1 MTIFIHDER
10 SLKIDTSSLGVY
22 EKHLVEKLWSLLE
35 KHGYDFDSASTGV
48 FPCPDFGY
56 FELAGRY
63 WRASLCIYF
72 AGFSKAFIEAGA
84 GFLEPWLFN
93 SRHAIELYTKG
104 LLLYVS
110 WYQELNEDSLKSG
123 HKKQI
128 EKIKTAHNPVTI
140 YKEYKDKLEAVLSTW
155 NSDEICEA
163 PELDKLILT
172 ERGEDILSEI
182 SDADQTSFRF
192 RYPSLLHRPVG
203 EKSFQRIQQMS
214 WEWNEEK
221 LFPVTGLP
229 REAGVAFT
237 HVKVI
242 NNMHDLFKELSDI
255 GDYHDALYANL
266 EELQGFAC
274 EW

>member
-1 MTIFIHDER
+1 MTIFIHDDR
-10 SLKIDTSSLGVY
+10 SLKIDTSNLGVY
-22 EKHLVEKLWSLLE
+22 EKHLVEKLWSLSE
-35 KHGYDFDSASTGV
+35 KHGYDLDSASTGV

-72 AGFSKAFIEAGA
+72 AGFSKAFVEAGA

-110 WYQELNEDSLKSG
+110 WYQGLNEDSLKSG

-128 EKIKTAHNPVTI
+128 DKIKTAHNPVTI

-182 SDADQTSFRF
+182 SEADQTSFRF
-192 RYPSLLHRPVG
+192 RYPSLLHRSG
-203 EKSFQRIQQMS
+203 KKESFQRIQQMS

-237 HVKVI
+237 HVKVM

-255 GDYHDALYANL
+255 GDYHDALYAHL

>member
-1 MTIFIHDER
+1 MTIFIQDDR
-10 SLKIDTSSLGVY
+10 SLRIDTSNLELY
-22 EKHLVEKLWSLLE
+22 EKHLVEKLWSLIE
-35 KHGYDFDSASTGV
+35 KHGYDLDSASTGV

-104 LLLYVS
+104 LLVYAS
-110 WYQELNEDSLKSG
+110 WYQELNEDPLKTG

-128 EKIKTAHNPVTI
+128 EIIDTAHNPIKI
-140 YKEYKDKLEAVLSTW
+140 YEEYKDKLKAVLSTW
-155 NSDEICEA
+155 NSDKICEV
-163 PELDKLILT
+163 PELEKLILT
-172 ERGEDILSEI
+172 ERGEDILFEI
-182 SDADQTSFRF
+182 SEADPKSFRF
-192 RYPSLLHRPVG
+192 RYPSLLHRRSKN
-203 EKSFQRIQQMS
+203 ESSQRIQQMS

-229 REAGVAFT
+229 KEAGVAFT

-242 NNMHDLFKELSDI
+242 NTTHDLIKELFDI
-255 GDYHDALYANL
+255 GDYHDALYAHI
-266 EELQGFAC
+266 EELQGFAS

>member
-1 MTIFIHDER
+1 MTIFIHDDR
-10 SLKIDTSSLGVY
+10 SLKIDASNLGVH
-22 EKHLVEKLWSLLE
+22 EKHLVEKLWSLSE
-35 KHGYDFDSASTGV
+35 KHGYDLDSASTGV

-56 FELAGRY
+56 FELAVRY

-104 LLLYVS
+104 LLLYVA

-128 EKIKTAHNPVTI
+128 EKIKTAHNPITI
-140 YKEYKDKLEAVLSTW
+140 YEEYKDKLETVLSTW

-163 PELDKLILT
+163 PELDKLVLT
-172 ERGEDILSEI
+172 ERGKDILFEI
-182 SDADQTSFRF
+182 SEADPTSFRF
-192 RYPSLLHRPVG
+192 RYPSLLHSRG
-203 EKSFQRIQQMS
+203 ENESFQRIQQMS

-255 GDYHDALYANL
+255 GDYHGALYAHL
-266 EELQGFAC
+266 EELQGFAS